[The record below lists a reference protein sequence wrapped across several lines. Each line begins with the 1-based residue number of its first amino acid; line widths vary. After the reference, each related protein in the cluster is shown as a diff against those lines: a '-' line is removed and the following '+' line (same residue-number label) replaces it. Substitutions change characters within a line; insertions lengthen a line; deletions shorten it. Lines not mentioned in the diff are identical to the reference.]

1 MRTFLLAFLL
11 ALATT
16 AARADADAAFEA
28 LYEREWQHRLAD
40 SPQLATS
47 VGVHDFDAELGHVHE
62 ASQAARLDYYRGI
75 AKALAAIDPSAM
87 SAPERVNYAIFKD
100 QVESAIGNIEL
111 KSYLMPMTSDSSFY
125 ADLAFLPRSHPFA
138 TAEDY
143 RNYIKRL
150 DAIPAYFDE
159 HVVLL
164 KEGLKRG
171 ITLPKIVLEGRDAAI
186 RTHAEPKSA
195 EDSVYYGPFKQM
207 PAGIP
212 PDEAAKL
219 RAEGLEAVRKSVIPA
234 YQRLLVFMRDT
245 YIPKARTTLAAEALP
260 DGKAFYRRQIKDYV
274 TLDLEPA
281 AIHEQGLR
289 EVARIHAEMER
300 VMHEAKF
307 DGDFAAFLKFL
318 RTDPQ
323 FYAKD
328 AEELLM
334 RAAWVAKRVDG
345 QLPKF
350 FGKLPRLP
358 FGIEPVPEA
367 IAPYYTGGRYSPPA
381 YGSTEPGFYWVNTYD
396 LKSRPLYVLPAL
408 TLHESVPGHHLQGAL
423 ANEQGEQPPF
433 RRFSYISAF
442 GEGWALYTEHL
453 GDEMG
458 IYRTPYE
465 QFGRLTYEMWRA
477 CRLVVDTGIH
487 SKDWTRAQAL
497 AFLRDNTALAEHE
510 IETETDRY
518 ISWPGQAL
526 SYKLGEL
533 KIRELRARAEQAL
546 GPKFDLRA
554 FHDAILALGSVPLPI
569 LEQQVDA
576 FIAARKS

>member
-1 MRTFLLAFLL
+1 MRLMLIPLLLAF
-11 ALATT
+11 ASG
-16 AARADADAAFEA
+16 ARADADADFKA
-28 LYEREWQHRLAD
+28 LYQREWQHRLDD

-47 VGVHDFDAELGHVHE
+47 VGVHDHDAELGHVHE
-62 ASQAARLDYYRGI
+62 ASQQARLVYYRGL
-75 AKALAAIDPSAM
+75 AKELAAIDARAL
-87 SAPERVNYAIFKD
+87 SAPERVNYAIFGD
-100 QVESAIGNIEL
+100 QLESAIGNIEL

-138 TAEDY
+138 TAQDY

-150 DAIPAYFDE
+150 TQVPAYFDE

-164 KEGLKRG
+164 KQGLALG
-171 ITLPKIVLEGRDAAI
+171 ITLPQVVLKGRDAAI
-186 RTHAEPKSA
+186 RAQAEPKSP
-195 EDSVYYGPFKQM
+195 EESVYYAPFKQM
-207 PAGIP
+207 PVAIDP
-212 PDEAAKL
+212 KDAEEL
-219 RAEGLEAVRKSVIPA
+219 RAAGLKAVRDSVIPA
-234 YQRLLVFMRDT
+234 YAKLLVFMRDT
-245 YIPKARTTLAAEALP
+245 YIPGARKTLAAEALP
-260 DGKAFYRRQIKDYV
+260 NGKAFYRRQIKDYV

-281 AIHEQGLR
+281 AIHEKGLA
-289 EVARIHAEMER
+289 EVARIHAEMET
-300 VMHEAKF
+300 VMKQAKF
-307 DGDFAAFLKFL
+307 EGDFAAFLKFL

-328 AEELLM
+328 ADELLM

-345 QLPKF
+345 QLPRF
-350 FGKLPRLP
+350 FGTLPRLP
-358 FGIEPVPEA
+358 FGIQPVPEA
-367 IAPYYTGGRYSPPA
+367 IAPYYTGGRYVPPS
-381 YGSTEPGFYWVNTYD
+381 YGSTEPGYYWVNTYD

-487 SKDWTRAQAL
+487 SKNWTREQAL
-497 AFLRDNTALAEHE
+497 AFLHDNTALSEHE

-533 KIRELRARAEQAL
+533 KIRELRARAEKEL

-554 FHDAILALGSVPLPI
+554 FHDAILALGSVPLPV
-569 LEQQVDA
+569 LEQQIDA
-576 FIAARKS
+576 FIAKRKG